1 MIALGSLKIFK
12 SFKIATHFQKSTPTQ
27 EGFSSNL
34 MAAPEA
40 LWPLQILLSIGTRPA
55 SSEIQT
61 LTRSK
66 PHPYGMLAS

>member
-1 MIALGSLKIFK
+1 MIALGSLKIFE

-40 LWPLQILLSIGTRPA
+40 LWPLQILLSRYKAGIVRNT
-55 SSEIQT
+55 I